1 VIIDD
6 IDAMLIELEA
16 DIHRH
21 GAEPVSKA
29 RIFDLKKLI
38 NDFRRRLLP
47 LREAITRFYR
57 TESHLVEDAN
67 RLYIRDIVDH
77 VAQILDNIDNQREI
91 LAGIE
96 ALYQA
101 EVANRL
107 NNVMRLLT
115 VISTIFIPLNFIAG
129 VYGMNF
135 DNMPELHSEGGYFV
149 VLSIMGC
156 LMLTMLVYFR
166 LKKWI

>member
-1 VIIDD
+1 
-6 IDAMLIELEA
+6 
-16 DIHRH
+16 
-21 GAEPVSKA
+21 
-29 RIFDLKKLI
+29 
-38 NDFRRRLLP
+38 
-47 LREAITRFYR
+47 
-57 TESHLVEDAN
+57 
-67 RLYIRDIVDH
+67 VDH